1 MKKALIGLGALAGA
15 LAFSGSA
22 SAPLFEYNI
31 AFPGG
36 SEGAGDI
43 SSFYTAYDSVNETL
57 SLNFTV
63 QPAGTNPL
71 ADSFWIATSPGPNP
85 KGQLQELALVY
96 GDTTSG
102 DVWVYEYNGF
112 NGNTSFANPGNLLAY
127 FDNALSTV
135 NTTSGRTISFDA
147 LDMSAVQSFYTD
159 PDWTGV
165 AFGEDIGIW
174 FHPSFTAGSII
185 GDAGGIEAYEIV
197 SQSWYD
203 TANRTT
209 DVPEPAP
216 LALIAFAS
224 AGLIALRRRQRK
236 AA

>member
-1 MKKALIGLGALAGA
+1 AGANSDALALGGGVSDSFGV
-15 LAFSGSA
+15 LFLTA
-22 SAPLFEYNI
+22 S
-31 AFPGG
+31 
-36 SEGAGDI
+36 D
-43 SSFYTAYDSVNETL
+43 
-57 SLNFTV
+57 
-63 QPAGTNPL
+63 L
-71 ADSFWIATSPGPNP
+71 ADPSVVSTT
-85 KGQLQELALVY
+85 
-96 GDTTSG
+96 GDS
-102 DVWVYEYNGF
+102 
-112 NGNTSFANPGNLLAY
+112 SSA
-127 FDNALSTV
+127 
-135 NTTSGRTISFDA
+135 ISFDA